1 MNGRDV
7 ALLAATQVGISES
20 PPNSNNVR
28 YNTWYYGR
36 EVSGGS
42 YPWCMVF
49 VQWVFAQ
56 LGVALPQRTAS
67 CGALMRA
74 AQMSGQWVTADY
86 RTGDVVIYDFPGGA
100 ATDHCGIIESVT
112 DSGVVAIEGNTG
124 SGSDADGGQVQRRS
138 RAFSVIVGAVR
149 AKDLTE
155 EVTEEMEERFNTV
168 AGCPSWAES
177 TVDKLVALG
186 YLTGYS
192 GKVDDQGPAGG
203 SGSQPGYATDP
214 GYLRPGRGIRIRHGA
229 KAGGNASGLCRVSI
243 FVSFCICFLHLGC
256 SFFMLKIKS
265 HKKKKAR
272 NPLELQAFFW

>member
-1 MNGRDV
+1 MTGRDV

-36 EVSGGS
+36 EVSGSS

-49 VQWVFAQ
+49 VQWVFSQ

-74 AQMSGQWVTADY
+74 AQMSGEWVTADY
-86 RTGDVVIYDFPGGA
+86 RPGDVVIYDFPGGA
-100 ATDHCGIIESVT
+100 ATDHCGIVESVT
-112 DSGVVAIEGNTG
+112 GSGVVAIEGNTG

-138 RAFSVIVGAVR
+138 RAWSVIVGAVR
-149 AKDLTE
+149 ARDLTE

-168 AGCPSWAES
+168 AGCPSWSQA

-186 YLTGYS
+186 YLTGNS
-192 GKVDDQGPAGG
+192 GKVDDQGRPADLDL
-203 SGSQPGYATDP
+203 SRDM
-214 GYLRPGRGIRIRHGA
+214 LRVLVICDR
-229 KAGGNASGLCRVSI
+229 AGVFG
-243 FVSFCICFLHLGC
+243 
-256 SFFMLKIKS
+256 
-265 HKKKKAR
+265 
-272 NPLELQAFFW
+272 

>member
-1 MNGRDV
+1 MTGRDV

-74 AQMSGQWVTADY
+74 AQMSGEWVTADY
-86 RTGDVVIYDFPGGA
+86 RPGDVVIYDFPGGA
-100 ATDHCGIIESVT
+100 ATDHCGIVESVT

-138 RAFSVIVGAVR
+138 RAWSVIVGAVR

-155 EVTEEMEERFNTV
+155 EVTEEMEDRFNTV
-168 AGCPSWAES
+168 ASCPKWAQA

-186 YLTGYS
+186 YLTGSS
-192 GKVDDQGPAGG
+192 GKVDDQGRPADLDL
-203 SGSQPGYATDP
+203 SRDM
-214 GYLRPGRGIRIRHGA
+214 LRILVICDR
-229 KAGGNASGLCRVSI
+229 AGVFG
-243 FVSFCICFLHLGC
+243 
-256 SFFMLKIKS
+256 
-265 HKKKKAR
+265 
-272 NPLELQAFFW
+272 